1 MIDICDNEII
11 YMAQEQNDDALEYIL
26 KKYKYLID
34 VLMFKYNFKL
44 SNIKADLKELYN
56 LCYFSLIE
64 AINKYDCKKEALF
77 LTFASLI
84 IKRQIIKYINKMQT
98 YKNTININSVSYDYL
113 FELKDNKLLNSVN
126 NIKYDPYCFIENCEN
141 SKIFNNLVRKHLSA
155 FEEKVYTYLL
165 DGYNYVQ
172 IAVLLKKTNKQI
184 DNAIQRIRR
193 KIKLLIYENKL
204 N

>member
-64 AINKYDCKKEALF
+64 AIYKYDCSKDSLF
-77 LTFASLI
+77 STFSSLI
-84 IKRQIIKYINKMQT
+84 IKRQIIRYINKLQT
-98 YKNTININSVSYDYL
+98 YKNIINTNTISYDCMCDAN
-113 FELKDNKLLNSVN
+113 DNKLFSFINSN
-126 NIKYDPYCFIENCEN
+126 NYDPSYLIENCEGI
-141 SKIFNNLVRKHLSA
+141 KNLNDLIRKYLSN
-155 FEEKVYTYLL
+155 FEEKVYIYLL
-165 DGYNYVQ
+165 EGYNYVQ

-193 KIKLLIYENKL
+193 KIKMLIYENKL

>member
-64 AINKYDCKKEALF
+64 AIYKYDCSKDSLF
-77 LTFASLI
+77 STFSSIISSFISRFLSLNSSLI
-84 IKRQIIKYINKMQT
+84 SFFKIFK
-98 YKNTININSVSYDYL
+98 
-113 FELKDNKLLNSVN
+113 KLL
-126 NIKYDPYCFIENCEN
+126 
-141 SKIFNNLVRKHLSA
+141 L
-155 FEEKVYTYLL
+155 
-165 DGYNYVQ
+165 
-172 IAVLLKKTNKQI
+172 
-184 DNAIQRIRR
+184 
-193 KIKLLIYENKL
+193 
-204 N
+204 

>member
-64 AINKYDCKKEALF
+64 AIYKYDCSKDSLF
-77 LTFASLI
+77 STFSSLI
-84 IKRQIIKYINKMQT
+84 IKRQIIKYINNQ
-98 YKNTININSVSYDYL
+98 S
-113 FELKDNKLLNSVN
+113 
-126 NIKYDPYCFIENCEN
+126 NCWQ
-141 SKIFNNLVRKHLSA
+141 HP
-155 FEEKVYTYLL
+155 TC
-165 DGYNYVQ
+165 
-172 IAVLLKKTNKQI
+172 
-184 DNAIQRIRR
+184 
-193 KIKLLIYENKL
+193 
-204 N
+204 

>member
-64 AINKYDCKKEALF
+64 AIYKYDCSKDSLF
-77 LTFASLI
+77 STFSSLI
-84 IKRQIIKYINKMQT
+84 IKRQIIRYINKLQT
-98 YKNTININSVSYDYL
+98 YKNIINTNTISYDCMCDAN
-113 FELKDNKLLNSVN
+113 DNKLFSFINSN
-126 NIKYDPYCFIENCEN
+126 NYDPSYLIENCEGI
-141 SKIFNNLVRKHLSA
+141 KNLNDLIRKYLSN
-155 FEEKVYTYLL
+155 FEEKVYIYLL
-165 DGYNYVQ
+165 EGYNYVQ

>member
-64 AINKYDCKKEALF
+64 AIYKYDCSKDSLF
-77 LTFASLI
+77 STFSSLI

-141 SKIFNNLVRKHLSA
+141 SKIFNNLVRKYLSA